1 MEISRVNKEA
11 HYIAKKVFGTRSVDL
26 EKINI
31 RSVKFFRRAE
41 KIKITKD
48 SLNFF
53 QQYKDNFFEE
63 ILSHYRS
70 SKKIVINLN
79 WLFEEKLK
87 DKLFDKLCEFTLLAN
102 IKTLQIEDSMLNQR
116 NLDNITRTNFAQQI
130 VSLKLPRNNLSDW
143 GINYIFNSDRLT
155 HIKKIDLSSN

>member
-1 MEISRVNKEA
+1 MALKTRKSLFNNLGIWPTTTILSFFTPSEIMEISRVNHEA

-63 ILSHYRS
+63 ILNHYRS

-79 WLFEEKLK
+79 WLFEERLK
-87 DKLFDKLCEFTLLAN
+87 DKLFDKLCEFTLQAN

-116 NLDNITRTNFAQQI
+116 NLDSITRTNFA
-130 VSLKLPRNNLSDW
+130 
-143 GINYIFNSDRLT
+143 
-155 HIKKIDLSSN
+155 

>member
-87 DKLFDKLCEFTLLAN
+87 DG
-102 IKTLQIEDSMLNQR
+102 IIEEM
-116 NLDNITRTNFAQQI
+116 NL
-130 VSLKLPRNNLSDW
+130 
-143 GINYIFNSDRLT
+143 
-155 HIKKIDLSSN
+155 HIWRVAHL